1 MRYRGSR
8 AARAA
13 GAGLCCALLAAGC
26 GLLPAGGGDTRTTGR
41 HAASGPPPRP
51 VPHGKGSGT
60 ATDFNGDGHP
70 DLVLDSLLNP
80 DDSHDDDPG
89 IGIVYGSDLGLDP
102 AVRQLLTPARHAA
115 PTGGVEPAVFD
126 AEAACD
132 LDGDGFTDLVVS
144 TDPPYDGQG
153 RPPVPVQILFGS
165 PGGLTARAVKLR
177 IPDRARFG
185 NEWPDQPVCGDFD
198 GDGAQDLAVTASGPR
213 ASFLRGPFT
222 RKGAPKGAGAPL
234 DVPGTVL
241 AGLPS
246 PVDVDRDGADDL
258 LVRSGAVGRGAPGRL
273 ALGGTRGPDTAGA
286 ALPAGYEA
294 AFGRFDGGVSVDAAV
309 AGGGRLAVR
318 YGIGTAA
325 PRSASVQ
332 VAGRSVAA
340 GDVTG
345 DGRTD
350 LVVSGGTTRPV
361 LLPGSATGLRADR
374 RQDVPKAPG
383 MPAGARPTVLRLADY
398 DHDGRADLVL
408 RTVSDD
414 RDTVTVHRGTAAGF
428 ADEPAVSF
436 STAAFT
442 E

>member
-1 MRYRGSR
+1 MRYRGTR
-8 AARAA
+8 AALAA
-13 GAGLCCALLAAGC
+13 GAALCCALLAAGC
-26 GLLPAGGGDTRTTGR
+26 GPAPAGADARPTAD
-41 HAASGPPPRP
+41 AAQGPPPRP
-51 VPHGKGSGT
+51 VPHGKGSRT
-60 ATDFNGDGHP
+60 ADDFNGDGHP

-89 IGIVYGSDLGLDP
+89 IGIVYGSAHGLDP
-102 AVRQLLTPARHAA
+102 AARRLLTPARHAA
-115 PTGGVEPAVFD
+115 PTKGVVPAVFD

-144 TDPPYDGQG
+144 TDPPYDGRG

-165 PGGLTARAVKLR
+165 PAGLTARAVKLR

-198 GDGAQDLAVTASGPR
+198 GDGAQDLVVTASGPR

-222 RKGAPKGAGAPL
+222 RQGAPRAAGPPL

-246 PVDVDRDGADDL
+246 PVDADRDGADDL
-258 LVRSGAVGRGAPGRL
+258 LVRSGSGGRSARSRL
-273 ALGGTRGPDTAGA
+273 ALGGARGPATAGA
-286 ALPAGYEA
+286 ALPAGYAA
-294 AFGRFDGGVSVDAAV
+294 AFGRFDGGGSVDAVV
-309 AGGGRLAVR
+309 AGDGRLAVR

-325 PRSASVQ
+325 PRGASVR

-350 LVVSGGTTRPV
+350 LVVWGGTARPV
-361 LLPGSATGLRADR
+361 LLPGSAGGLRADR
-374 RQDVPKAPG
+374 AQPVPRAPG
-383 MPAGARPTVLRLADY
+383 MPSGARPDVLRLADF

-408 RTVSDD
+408 RTVSGG
-414 RDTVTVHRGTAAGF
+414 RDAVTVHRGTPSGF
-428 ADEPAVSF
+428 AAEPTASF
-436 STAAFT
+436 STAAFS

>member
-26 GLLPAGGGDTRTTGR
+26 GLLTADGAHVRSAAR
-41 HAASGPPPRP
+41 HTVGPPPRP
-51 VPHGKGSGT
+51 VPHGKGSDT
-60 ATDFNGDGHP
+60 ADDFNGDGHP
-70 DLVLDSLLNP
+70 DLVLDTLLNP
-80 DDSHDDDPG
+80 ADSHDDDPG
-89 IGIVYGSDLGLDP
+89 IGIVYGTEHGLDP
-102 AVRQLLTPARHAA
+102 AARQLLTPARHAA
-115 PTGGVEPAVFD
+115 ATKGVVPAVFD

-165 PGGLTARAVKLR
+165 PAGLTARAVKLR

-185 NEWPDQPVCGDFD
+185 NEWPDRPVCGDFD

-222 RKGAPKGAGAPL
+222 RQGAPKAAGAPL
-234 DVPGTVL
+234 DMPGTVPVS
-241 AGLPS
+241 LPI

-258 LVRSGAVGRGAPGRL
+258 LVRSGTTTLAVRGRL
-273 ALGGTRGPDTAGA
+273 ALGGARGPATAGA
-286 ALPAGYEA
+286 TLPAGFGT
-294 AFGRFDGGVSVDAAV
+294 AFGRFDGGTSVDAVV
-309 AGGGRLAVR
+309 ATGDRLAVR
-318 YGIGTAA
+318 YGVGTAT
-325 PRSASVQ
+325 PRTASVA

-340 GDVTG
+340 ADVTG

-350 LVVSGGTTRPV
+350 LVVSGGSPLPV
-361 LLPGSATGLRADR
+361 LLTGSATGLRPGREPAVR
-374 RQDVPKAPG
+374 APD
-383 MPAGARPTVLRLADY
+383 MPARARSTVVRLADF

-408 RTVSDD
+408 RTVYGT
-414 RDTVTVHRGTAAGF
+414 RDAVTVHRGAATGFAAG
-428 ADEPAVSF
+428 PALTF
-436 STAAFT
+436 TTAAFS

>member
-26 GLLPAGGGDTRTTGR
+26 GLLPAGGTDGR
-41 HAASGPPPRP
+41 SADRHTASGPPPRP
-51 VPHGKGSGT
+51 VPHGKGSEI
-60 ATDFNGDGHP
+60 ADDFNGDGHP
-70 DLVLDSLLNP
+70 DLVLDTLLNP

-89 IGIVYGSDLGLDP
+89 IGIVYGSEHGLDP
-102 AVRQLLTPARHAA
+102 AVRRLLTPARHAA
-115 PTGGVEPAVFD
+115 PTKGVAPAVFD

-165 PGGLTARAVKLR
+165 PAGLTARAVKLR

-185 NEWPDQPVCGDFD
+185 NEWPDRPVCGDFD

-222 RKGAPKGAGAPL
+222 RQGAPKGAGAPL
-234 DVPGTVL
+234 DMPGTVPV
-241 AGLPS
+241 GLPA

-258 LVRSGAVGRGAPGRL
+258 LVRSGATGRNAKGRL
-273 ALGGTRGPDTAGA
+273 ALGGARGPDTAGA
-286 ALPAGYEA
+286 ALPAGFGT
-294 AFGRFDGGVSVDAAV
+294 AFGRFDGGASVDAVV
-309 AGGGRLAVR
+309 ATGDRLAVR
-318 YGIGTAA
+318 YGIGTRA
-325 PRSASVQ
+325 PRSASVA
-332 VAGRSVAA
+332 VAGQSVAA

-350 LVVSGGTTRPV
+350 LVVSGGTHRPV
-361 LLPGSATGLRADR
+361 FLPGSATGLRPDR
-374 RQDVPKAPG
+374 EQPVPQAPG
-383 MPAGARPTVLRLADY
+383 MPVDAHPTVVRLTDF

-408 RTVSDD
+408 RTVHGT
-414 RDTVTVHRGTAAGF
+414 RDAITVHRGTATGF
-428 ADEPAVSF
+428 AAGPTVTF